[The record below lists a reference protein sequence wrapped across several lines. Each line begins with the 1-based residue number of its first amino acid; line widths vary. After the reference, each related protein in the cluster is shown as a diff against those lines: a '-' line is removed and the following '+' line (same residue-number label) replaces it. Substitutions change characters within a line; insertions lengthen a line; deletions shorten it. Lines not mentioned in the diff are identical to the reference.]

1 MYQPEWNEVYSQ
13 KGMAEYPDNNVIR
26 FIANNYYKAPD
37 RKAVK
42 ILDVG
47 CGAGA
52 NTWYLANEGFSVA
65 AIDGSP
71 VAMEKLRLKL
81 EKMKLEAFL
90 GCGDFTKLDF
100 KPDYFDAIID
110 VSSLCY
116 VDEKEARPLM
126 EKLHTV
132 LKPGGKIFS
141 LWPTYWSVRDPFT
154 HTIKDVNLKARFLEH
169 NQMMLQFS
177 KFKVKHAMCTYPVTA
192 GRVELWVIEGT
203 KE

>member
-1 MYQPEWNEVYSQ
+1 MEWNEVYSQ

-26 FIANNYYKAPD
+26 FVANNFYNAPN
-37 RKAVK
+37 RKEVK
-42 ILDVG
+42 FLDIG
-47 CGAGA
+47 CGVGA

-65 AIDGSP
+65 AIDGSNI
-71 VAMEKLRLKL
+71 AMERLRLKL
-81 EKMKLEAFL
+81 EKMGLEAFL
-90 GCGDFTKLDF
+90 GCGDITKLDF

-116 VDEKEARPLM
+116 VDEKEIKPLM

-132 LKPGGKIFS
+132 LKPGGKVFS
-141 LWPTYWSVRDPFT
+141 QWPTYWSVRDPFI
-154 HTIKDVNLKARFLEH
+154 HTIKGVNLRARFLEH
-169 NQMMLQFS
+169 NQVMLQFP
-177 KFKVKHAMCTYPVTA
+177 KFNIKQAMCSYPVTA